1 MTRFIITI
9 AAALA
14 MTSGVS
20 GVLAAPPP
28 EAGAQT
34 AVVGDLYSG
43 LASGCLSYA
52 KVADLPQGTLIK
64 AGALSLGEKEIAD
77 EMAKTPAA
85 MQEQLKKN
93 AFFLAEQLFTQRLI
107 LQLAKDEALQ
117 LKQDITK
124 AEDRTLVQGFFKKI
138 VEPIKV
144 TDQEVSDFYE
154 ANKDMCGGAALDK
167 VKDQLAPY
175 LLGQKQQ
182 EAVTRYV
189 KTLGQ
194 RMTIEVSAAWAK
206 EQAELSKDNP
216 VGKARASGKPSLV
229 DFGSKGC
236 RPCDMLAPILE
247 TLKKKYEGTAN
258 VLFISVVEQQLL
270 AARYGIESIP
280 VQIFFD
286 KSGKETFRH
295 VGFYPQEEIEKKMA
309 EMGVM

>member
-1 MTRFIITI
+1 MIRFIIAI
-9 AAALA
+9 ATALA
-14 MTSGVS
+14 VTTGVS
-20 GVLAAPPP
+20 DVLASSPA
-28 EAGAQT
+28 ADGGQI

-43 LASGCLSYA
+43 LASGCLNYA
-52 KVADLPQGTLIK
+52 KAADLPQGTLIK

-77 EMAKTPAA
+77 EMAKAPPA

-107 LQLAKDEALQ
+107 LQLAKDEAVQ
-117 LKQDITK
+117 SKQDITK
-124 AEDRTLVQGFFKKI
+124 ADDRTLVQGFFKKI
-138 VEPIKV
+138 TEPIKV
-144 TDQEVSDFYE
+144 TDQEVSDFYK
-154 ANKDMCGGAALDK
+154 ANKDMFDGATLDK

-175 LLGQKQQ
+175 LLGQKRQ
-182 EAVTRYV
+182 EAVTRYIE
-189 KTLGQ
+189 TLGQ
-194 RMTIEVSAAWAK
+194 RMTIEVSAGWAK

-247 TLKKKYEGTAN
+247 TLKKKYEGKAN
-258 VLFISVVEQQLL
+258 VLFISVREEQLL

-309 EMGVM
+309 ELGVK